1 MQFSNIVGQE
11 KIQKDLIRI
20 ISNNR
25 VHHTQ
30 LFLGKRG
37 GGTLPFVIAYAQYLL
52 CESPSETD
60 SCGVC
65 SQCKK
70 MEKLIHPD
78 VSFTVQTV
86 PRNSSHRTPISS
98 DYSSEFREF
107 IQKNYAYGD
116 VTDWLQFIH
125 AENKQGNITARECGE
140 IIKKA
145 KFQTLEGKYTI
156 SIIWMAEALAKE
168 GNRLL
173 KLLEEPPENHLFLLI
188 AEDEDLILNTILSR
202 CQINRMGL
210 VTIDSTKEFLVNKFN
225 LLEDRATQIALVA
238 NGNVGLAIKM
248 AQKAPE
254 DGEQENLL
262 MSWLECVLK
271 YKARLYSFTEYLG
284 SKSKEEIK
292 NLFLHGLQLL
302 REAIVLR
309 ESQLGGQMTD
319 REQKIAIWLGNK
331 LTLHQIHS
339 LSTIFSEAIYAVE
352 RNANV
357 KMLLMS
363 MSIQMDE
370 IIMQRGN

>member
-1 MQFSNIVGQE
+1 MRFSNIIGQE

-20 ISNNR
+20 IKNNR

-30 LFLGKRG
+30 LFIGKQG
-37 GGTLPFVIAYAQYLL
+37 GGTLPFVLAYAQYLL
-52 CESPSETD
+52 CENTNDTD

-78 VSFTVQTV
+78 VSYTFQTV
-86 PRNSSHRTPISS
+86 PRNSNHKTPISN
-98 DYSSEFREF
+98 DYIAEFREF
-107 IQKNYAYGD
+107 VQKDFGYGD
-116 VTDWLQFIH
+116 VKDWLQFIN

-173 KLLEEPPENHLFLLI
+173 KLLEEPPANHLFLLI

-202 CQINRMGL
+202 CQVNRMNL
-210 VTIDSTKEFLVNKFN
+210 LTIEEVKDFLVQKLNVPV
-225 LLEDRATQIALVA
+225 DRASQIALVTD
-238 NGNVGLAIKM
+238 GDVGLSIQM
-248 AQKAPE
+248 AKKEPE
-254 DGEQENLL
+254 DEQENLL

-284 SKSKEEIK
+284 SQPKGEIK
-292 NLFLHGLQLL
+292 NLFLHGLQLF
-302 REAIVLR
+302 RETIVLK
-309 ESQLGGQMTD
+309 ESELAGQMTE

-370 IIMQRGN
+370 IIMQRGNQ